1 MAEFE
6 ANLAVVHEAIA
17 ATRPARECLTHRDRR
32 VTWEELTDRTR
43 RLASFLLA
51 NGLKEPERLPEAGWE
66 STQDHLAIFLTN
78 CVEYLES
85 MVAAFKARVVPFNV
99 NHRYVEREL
108 AAVFK
113 EARPRAI
120 VVHTRFAAVAAS
132 LADSLGARPLVLQVD
147 DGSGGPLA
155 DGAVWYEEAIRRGAP
170 GPLGVGYT
178 PDDRYMIYTGGTT
191 GVPKGVLW
199 RQADIFAGAM
209 GGRRADFREFESLE
223 HLVAAAADGR
233 EVYLPAPP
241 FMHAG
246 GQWLAFYAFHGGH
259 RIVLPDVTE
268 QFDADS
274 ILDTVERE
282 RVTMMPIVGNA
293 MGRPIVEALER
304 RPRDLSSLRM
314 IHTGGG
320 ILTPDLKDRL
330 LEFLPAGLTLV
341 DVYGSSETGGH
352 MENRWSA
359 GSATHG
365 LFSPAA
371 GTLLVS
377 DDRSRALPRSSREEG
392 WLARSGRIP
401 AGYLGDRHRTE
412 DTFRVVGGVRVG
424 IPGDRAR
431 WEEGGLIRL
440 IGRASTT
447 INTGGEK
454 VFAEEVEQVLV
465 SLPEVVDAVV
475 VGVPDDRWGQRV
487 VAVVQAAAGT
497 VPDAADLRRRCAGQ
511 LARYKVPKELVF
523 VPRVL
528 RGPQGKAD
536 YRWARETARD
546 APEDPAVQR
555 SGGEAGGEGGPLL
568 RVSGLSLAFGGVRA
582 LDEVSLTV
590 ERGTVCGL
598 IGPNGAGKTTLF
610 NCVSGMHRPQSG
622 EMLFDGENLAH
633 RRARD
638 TAGIGIA
645 RTFQNVVLFE
655 HLSVVQNVMVGGHAR
670 SRSGYLAAGLGLPSS
685 RREERAL
692 RAEAG
697 ALLAELGLGHLAEAE
712 VGTLPYGSRKRVE
725 IARALM
731 ARPKLMMLDEPAAG
745 LPQGEVAEL
754 ASEITRIRD
763 AFGVTV
769 LLVEHHM
776 GLVMSTC
783 EKVVVLESGRVI
795 AEGTADEVRRDRA
808 VVSAYLGT

>member
-1 MAEFE
+1 M
-6 ANLAVVHEAIA
+6 
-17 ATRPARECLTHRDRR
+17 
-32 VTWEELTDRTR
+32 
-43 RLASFLLA
+43 
-51 NGLKEPERLPEAGWE
+51 
-66 STQDHLAIFLTN
+66 
-78 CVEYLES
+78 
-85 MVAAFKARVVPFNV
+85 
-99 NHRYVEREL
+99 
-108 AAVFK
+108 
-113 EARPRAI
+113 
-120 VVHTRFAAVAAS
+120 
-132 LADSLGARPLVLQVD
+132 
-147 DGSGGPLA
+147 
-155 DGAVWYEEAIRRGAP
+155 
-170 GPLGVGYT
+170 
-178 PDDRYMIYTGGTT
+178 
-191 GVPKGVLW
+191 
-199 RQADIFAGAM
+199 
-209 GGRRADFREFESLE
+209 
-223 HLVAAAADGR
+223 
-233 EVYLPAPP
+233 
-241 FMHAG
+241 
-246 GQWLAFYAFHGGH
+246 
-259 RIVLPDVTE
+259 
-268 QFDADS
+268 
-274 ILDTVERE
+274 
-282 RVTMMPIVGNA
+282 
-293 MGRPIVEALER
+293 
-304 RPRDLSSLRM
+304 
-314 IHTGGG
+314 
-320 ILTPDLKDRL
+320 
-330 LEFLPAGLTLV
+330 
-341 DVYGSSETGGH
+341 
-352 MENRWSA
+352 
-359 GSATHG
+359 
-365 LFSPAA
+365 
-371 GTLLVS
+371 
-377 DDRSRALPRSSREEG
+377 
-392 WLARSGRIP
+392 
-401 AGYLGDRHRTE
+401 
-412 DTFRVVGGVRVG
+412 
-424 IPGDRAR
+424 
-431 WEEGGLIRL
+431 
-440 IGRASTT
+440 
-447 INTGGEK
+447 
-454 VFAEEVEQVLV
+454 
-465 SLPEVVDAVV
+465 
-475 VGVPDDRWGQRV
+475 
-487 VAVVQAAAGT
+487 
-497 VPDAADLRRRCAGQ
+497 
-511 LARYKVPKELVF
+511 PKELVF

-536 YRWARETARD
+536 YRWARETARGT
-546 APEDPAVQR
+546 PEDPAVQR